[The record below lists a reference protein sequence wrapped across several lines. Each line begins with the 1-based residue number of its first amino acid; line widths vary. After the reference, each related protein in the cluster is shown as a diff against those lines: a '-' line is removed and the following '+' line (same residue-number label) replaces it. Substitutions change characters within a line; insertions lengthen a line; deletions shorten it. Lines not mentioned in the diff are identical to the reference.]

1 MKLNSLTITEFKGV
15 QEFTLYARGRNVDIY
30 AANGVG
36 KTSLADSFSWLL
48 FGRDSLGRADFGII
62 PTDADGVLD
71 EGASPTVT
79 AELALHGG
87 ETITL
92 QRRLVQKTASVR
104 GAAPTSAG
112 TTTEFAVNGAP
123 VKKTE
128 FSRRIAEMADEAL
141 FPLLTD
147 PRAFCGTLHW
157 QKRRD
162 LLLRLF
168 GGATDADII
177 AAELSALPAI
187 LGKRS
192 IDEHRRMLAPKLAEL
207 KKQLA
212 AIPAR
217 IDEVKLSIPPAPAGD
232 PAAEHAALR
241 EARRD
246 TLAEMERI
254 AVGGESAELRRQ
266 RAELY
271 ARILDAETAAK
282 RADAERLEKLES
294 VRRAA
299 RDTLAV
305 RERMRVDI
313 EWHIDGISRD
323 LNRLAEESAETAD
336 QSERVAKMPLPEVG
350 FDDACPACGQ
360 TLPPER
366 LRAAVA
372 EAMAEHNRKRSEALE
387 RLSSQRAAIASQ
399 YEDVDRERDI
409 LRNHNAGIEALIAE
423 AEESFNAADAAVQA
437 FIPTEPATHALHA
450 EVENLTDKI
459 AALDSGN
466 ADALDDVRTR
476 LDAIDSQILDAEI
489 AVADLWARDKAAE
502 RIAALNSERRT
513 IAAELDTVEGELAL
527 CDRFTRLK
535 IEHTTEAINRRFG
548 SVRWK
553 LFDQQATGVVA
564 ECCEAI
570 VSAAA
575 KAMAEHSTERSVR
588 WKLFDQQ
595 VNGEI
600 VDCCEATVNG
610 VPWRD
615 LSNSQQI
622 NAGLGVIDVIGLQY
636 GITPPIFIDNAESV
650 SDIRPTTAQQI
661 RLIVS
666 AAHKQLTVEIK

>member
-1 MKLNSLTITEFKGV
+1 MKLNSLTLTEFKGV
-15 QEFTLYARGRNVDIY
+15 RDFTLDARSRNVDIY

-36 KTSLADSFSWLL
+36 KSSTADAFSWLL

-62 PTDADGVLD
+62 PTDDSGRVV

-79 AELALHGG
+79 AVLALPSG

-104 GAAPTSAG
+104 GAAPTAAG
-112 TTTEFAVNGAP
+112 TTTDFSINGVP
-123 VKKTE
+123 VKKSE
-128 FSRRIAEMADEAL
+128 FSRRIAEIADETL

-157 QKRRD
+157 QKRRE

-168 GGATDADII
+168 GNAADADII
-177 AAELSALPAI
+177 AGEPGLAVLPAV
-187 LGKRS
+187 LGSRS
-192 IDEHRRMLAPKLAEL
+192 IDEHRRMLAPKLADL
-207 KKQLA
+207 KKQIA

-217 IDEVKLSIPPAPAGD
+217 IDEVKRGIPPEPAGD

-241 EARRD
+241 DARRD

-282 RADAERLEKLES
+282 RADAERLAALDTA
-294 VRRAA
+294 RRAVLE
-299 RDTLAV
+299 TLAE
-305 RERMRVDI
+305 RERARVDV
-313 EWHIDGISRD
+313 EWLLDCIDMD

-336 QSERVAKMPLPEVG
+336 QSDRIAKLPPPDVG
-350 FDDACPACGQ
+350 FDDACLSCGQ
-360 TLPPER
+360 SLPPER

-387 RLSSQRAAIASQ
+387 RLSAQRAAISKQ
-399 YEDVDRERDI
+399 YEDAERERDT
-409 LRNHNAGIEALIAE
+409 LRNQAAQIEASIAE
-423 AEESFNAADAAVQA
+423 ADEAFNAADAAVQA
-437 FIPTEPATHALHA
+437 FVPAEPDTLALLD
-450 EVENLTDKI
+450 EVDALTNKI
-459 AALDSGN
+459 FSLDSGN
-466 ADALDDVRTR
+466 IDALNEVRTR
-476 LDAIDSQILDAEI
+476 LDAIDAQILDADI
-489 AVADLWARDKAAE
+489 AVADIRAREQAAE
-502 RIAALNSERRT
+502 RVAALNTERRT

-535 IEHTTEAINRRFG
+535 IEHTTEAINSRFG
-548 SVRWK
+548 N
-553 LFDQQATGVVA
+553 L
-564 ECCEAI
+564 
-570 VSAAA
+570 
-575 KAMAEHSTERSVR
+575 R

-595 VNGEI
+595 VNGDI
-600 VDCCEATVNG
+600 ADCCEATVGG